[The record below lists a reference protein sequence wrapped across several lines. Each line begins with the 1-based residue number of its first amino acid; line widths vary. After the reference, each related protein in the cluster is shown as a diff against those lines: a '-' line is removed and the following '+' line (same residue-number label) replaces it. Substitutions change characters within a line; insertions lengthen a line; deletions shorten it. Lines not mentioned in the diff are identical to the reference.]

1 MTKANT
7 DLRSE
12 LGRVRGLGSAKEG
25 VQHWWHQR
33 LTAVALVPLL
43 IWLVAGLVAHAGI
56 DRAGAVAWL
65 GSPVTFGL
73 MLLVLGAGFWHAL
86 LGLQVVVEDYVHNEA
101 LKLTTL
107 IVLRF
112 LCIGLALAAAIA
124 LFDIAFG
131 G

>member
-1 MTKANT
+1 MAKSRTN
-7 DLRSE
+7 LRSE

-25 VQHWWHQR
+25 VQHWWYQR
-33 LTAVALVPLL
+33 LTALALIPLL

-56 DRAGAVAWL
+56 DRAGAVEWL

-86 LGLQVVVEDYVHNEA
+86 LGLQVVVEDYIHHEA
-101 LKLTTL
+101 AKLTLL
-107 IVLRF
+107 ILVRF
-112 LCIGLALAAAIA
+112 LCIVLALAAAIA

>member
-1 MTKANT
+1 MAPRHTE
-7 DLRSE
+7 LRSE

-33 LTAVALVPLL
+33 LTALALIPLL
-43 IWLVAGLVAHAGI
+43 IWLVAGLVAHAGT
-56 DRAGAVAWL
+56 DRAGAVAWM

-73 MLLVLGAGFWHAL
+73 MLLVLGVGFWHAL
-86 LGLQVVVEDYVHNEA
+86 LGLQVVVEDYVHHEA
-101 LKLTTL
+101 TKMILL
-107 IVLRF
+107 IGLRF

>member
-1 MTKANT
+1 MAKPHA

-25 VQHWWHQR
+25 VQHWWLQR
-33 LTAVALVPLL
+33 LTALALIPLL
-43 IWLVAGLVAHAGI
+43 IWLVAGLVAHVGT
-56 DRAGAVAWL
+56 DRVGAVAWL

-86 LGLQVVVEDYVHNEA
+86 LGLQVVVEDYVHREA
-101 LKLTTL
+101 TKLILL
-107 IVLRF
+107 IGLRF
-112 LCIGLALAAAIA
+112 LCIGLALATAIA

>member
-1 MTKANT
+1 MVKPGA
-7 DLRSE
+7 DLRSDI
-12 LGRVRGLGSAKEG
+12 GRARGLGSAKEG

-33 LTAVALVPLL
+33 LTALALIPLM
-43 IWLVAGLVAHAGI
+43 IWLVAGLVAHVGI
-56 DRAGAVAWL
+56 DRAGATQWL

-86 LGLQVVVEDYVHNEA
+86 LGLQVVVEDYVHREA
-101 LKLTTL
+101 TKLVLL
-107 IVLRF
+107 IGLRF
-112 LCIGLALAAAIA
+112 LCIGLALATAIA

>member
-1 MTKANT
+1 MAKPHT

-33 LTAVALVPLL
+33 LTALALIPLM
-43 IWLVAGLVAHAGI
+43 IWLVAGLVAHAGV
-56 DRAGAVAWL
+56 DRAGATEWL

-73 MLLVLGAGFWHAL
+73 MLLVLGAGFWHTL
-86 LGLQVVVEDYVHNEA
+86 LGLQVVVEDYVHHEA
-101 LKLTTL
+101 TKLILL
-107 IVLRF
+107 IALRF
-112 LCIGLALAAAIA
+112 LCIGLALAAAVA
-124 LFDIAFG
+124 LFDLAFG

>member
-1 MTKANT
+1 MAKADR

-33 LTAVALVPLL
+33 LTALALIPLL
-43 IWLVAGLVAHAGI
+43 IWLVAGLVAHTGA
-56 DRAGAVAWL
+56 DRVGAIQWL

-73 MLLVLGAGFWHAL
+73 MLLVLGTGFWHAL
-86 LGLQVVVEDYVHNEA
+86 LGLQVVVEDYVHHEA
-101 LKLTTL
+101 AKLTLL
-107 IVLRF
+107 IGLRF
-112 LCIGLALAAAIA
+112 LCVGLALATAIA